1 MKFSAFMVNECE
13 DLVIDSVNI
22 EINTAWRLQ
31 VLRQQ
36 ITWAKFRLILEL
48 KLTVTMLISM
58 STLSIYYID
67 ARLV

>member
-1 MKFSAFMVNECE
+1 MVNECE

-67 ARLV
+67 ARLM